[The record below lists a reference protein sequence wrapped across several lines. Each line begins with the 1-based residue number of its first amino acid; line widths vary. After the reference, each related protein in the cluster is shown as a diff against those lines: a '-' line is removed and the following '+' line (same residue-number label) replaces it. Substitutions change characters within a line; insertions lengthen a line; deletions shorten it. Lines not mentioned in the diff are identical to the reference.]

1 MIFGKFL
8 IILWYHLM
16 VFKIIFSFVLPYKFR
31 SICFIKSYMMQTPI
45 EQLKLSIQPTREA
58 LLAHSVYSQINDFDG
73 IKHFAK
79 YHVFAV
85 WDFMSLLKSLQMGL
99 TCVSLPWVPV
109 GSANTRFLINEIVC
123 GEESDLDEKGSR
135 ISHFE
140 LYLSAM
146 RQMGAD
152 TSKMDQLLALLQS
165 GSPINES
172 IEALAIPSEVK
183 QFLQY
188 TFEIA
193 MHAPL
198 HVKAAVFTFGRED
211 LIPDMFTQIL
221 NKIYAEY
228 PDKVSIFKY
237 YIERHIEVDGGHH
250 SELAIQMV
258 SELCGDSKTKW
269 DEATNAAVKALK
281 IRGLLWNAVV
291 TEHFV

>member
-1 MIFGKFL
+1 
-8 IILWYHLM
+8 
-16 VFKIIFSFVLPYKFR
+16 
-31 SICFIKSYMMQTPI
+31 MQTPI
-45 EQLKLSIQPTREA
+45 EHLKSSIQPTREA
-58 LLAHSVYSQINDFDG
+58 LLAHPVYSQINDFDG

-99 TCVSLPWVPV
+99 TCVSLPWMPV

-123 GEESDLDEKGSR
+123 GEESDIDEQGNR
-135 ISHFE
+135 TSHFE

-152 TSKMDQLLALLQS
+152 TSKMDELISLLQT
-165 GSPINES
+165 GRPINES
-172 IEALAIPSEVK
+172 IEALDIPLEVK
-183 QFLQY
+183 QFLQF
-188 TFEIA
+188 TFDIA

-221 NKIYAEY
+221 NKIYAEH

-250 SELAIQMV
+250 SELSIQMV
-258 SELCGDSKTKW
+258 SELCGDDTTKW
-269 DEATNAAVKALK
+269 EAAEKAAVDALK
-281 IRGLLWNAVV
+281 IRALLWDAVSANS
-291 TEHFV
+291 FV